1 MSKVKILLANIGN
14 RNIKFWGKHIDK
26 AKYFEH
32 SKEIFENLDE
42 RLQDGSID
50 LTIEILPEILECY
63 QDIKKL
69 YLFVTNQNHAQDTYR
84 GGRIIQRLLQDKYDI
99 ELVEIN
105 HNPTI
110 RHSCFEFVKWFL
122 EEHKEFRKESY
133 ELIISGSW
141 GIPAMKEALNFLGSV
156 GYYSTVVDVNETTR
170 IVIPGS
176 VTLEYM
182 KSFQKKTLCEM
193 ITKYDYAGAVTF
205 IKESL
210 IYNPVFEKVC
220 LYLSFRYNF
229 DFENAR
235 KYHNEVK
242 SIHKNFVYENY
253 DDTDFLIAE
262 LLENIEISF
271 KKWEYANVVAKWHAL
286 SEVLYFYLFEKIT
299 KIKKDDIKEIKKLWI
314 NTEYNSTKSK
324 EFVKWF
330 VLMEYLIKNYKN
342 SNAEVW
348 FTDNI
353 TKEIFQYKEVRNNAM
368 IAHGL
373 GWVAKNDAENL
384 LKNLLSYK
392 KEMYPNN
399 INIFNTLNKL
409 LISKIQ

>member
-1 MSKVKILLANIGN
+1 
-14 RNIKFWGKHIDK
+14 
-26 AKYFEH
+26 
-32 SKEIFENLDE
+32 
-42 RLQDGSID
+42 
-50 LTIEILPEILECY
+50 
-63 QDIKKL
+63 
-69 YLFVTNQNHAQDTYR
+69 
-84 GGRIIQRLLQDKYDI
+84 
-99 ELVEIN
+99 
-105 HNPTI
+105 
-110 RHSCFEFVKWFL
+110 
-122 EEHKEFRKESY
+122 
-133 ELIISGSW
+133 
-141 GIPAMKEALNFLGSV
+141 MKEALNFLGSV

-271 KKWEYANVVAKWHAL
+271 KK
-286 SEVLYFYLFEKIT
+286 
-299 KIKKDDIKEIKKLWI
+299 
-314 NTEYNSTKSK
+314 
-324 EFVKWF
+324 
-330 VLMEYLIKNYKN
+330 
-342 SNAEVW
+342 
-348 FTDNI
+348 
-353 TKEIFQYKEVRNNAM
+353 
-368 IAHGL
+368 
-373 GWVAKNDAENL
+373 
-384 LKNLLSYK
+384 
-392 KEMYPNN
+392 
-399 INIFNTLNKL
+399 
-409 LISKIQ
+409 